1 LNLVDW
7 INVGGEGI
15 YSASV
20 NGAHWYPNT
29 AGSYGVWRINGSRG
43 GYSGIYHNNGGGVV
57 SSMYD
62 SGGNGGDYNAS
73 SGWHYY
79 YHRGND
85 CLGVSDST
93 TSSSY
98 SLYVTG
104 QIYATSNI
112 TAYSDRRV
120 KENIIPIDN
129 ALEKVNKLEGVYYNK
144 IDDEDKTKEIGF
156 IAQEVNEVVPELV
169 SYAEDVDQYGV
180 KYGNATALLVE
191 AVKEL
196 TQQVKDLKQEIEE
209 IKNVK

>member
-1 LNLVDW
+1 MFDS
-7 INVGGEGI
+7 GGD
-15 YSASV
+15 
-20 NGAHWYPNT
+20 T
-29 AGSYGVWRINGSRG
+29 AL
-43 GYSGIYHNNGGGVV
+43 
-57 SSMYD
+57 MFD
-62 SGGNGGDYNAS
+62 SGGNGGMYRQGGV
-73 SGWHYY
+73 GWMTYFHQ
-79 YHRGND
+79 GND
-85 CLGVSDST
+85 CLGVCDST
-93 TSSSY
+93 TSSTY
-98 SLYVTG
+98 GLYVTG

-169 SYAEDVDQYGV
+169 TYAEDVDQYGV